1 MASVAGKATG
11 NPNPTSAQYAAQR
24 GSIDMLMRPREGK
37 APTSSSGGGD
47 KTSKS
52 DSGGQAASQ
61 PKMSFMEAIRAQRQ
75 VRVQQLR
82 DMPRSRTA
90 PGSVLMAASAASN
103 EAPSNFHKG
112 SGGGGFSA
120 LASSSS
126 KIQKTKAK
134 AKPQGNNSTAWVAAL
149 SGPLPSTETTTTTV
163 TTRTTTPA
171 ASTSTSA
178 ASFAQVQD
186 ELEAGFQ
193 KYSRANPLGGVGSGH
208 SGEAEGGAQ
217 NSGQGERQGS
227 NQSQNQQGA
236 SMPPTTATSRNL
248 KARQLMM
255 APRSAA
261 ARREE
266 EMAAHAKKKQYNN
279 GGDDSS
285 DEDVGRSAL
294 GRKKARKG

>member
-1 MASVAGKATG
+1 MASVASKATG
-11 NPNPTSAQYAAQR
+11 NPNPTSAEYAAQR
-24 GSIDMLMRPREGK
+24 GSIDLLMRPRESR
-37 APTSSSGGGD
+37 APTSSSNSAGKGGKGTQGAE
-47 KTSKS
+47 K
-52 DSGGQAASQ
+52 ASA

-82 DMPRSRTA
+82 DAPKHTPVPGGVLATA
-90 PGSVLMAASAASN
+90 AASAT

-120 LASSSS
+120 LASNSG
-126 KIQKTKAK
+126 KTQKTKAK
-134 AKPQGNNSTAWVAAL
+134 AKPLSNSSTAWVATL
-149 SGPLPSTETTTTTV
+149 SAPPSSTGAAATTATT
-163 TTRTTTPA
+163 
-171 ASTSTSA
+171 SSS
-178 ASFAQVQD
+178 SFSQVQD

-193 KYSRANPLGGVGSGH
+193 RYSRANPLGGVGSGH
-208 SGEAEGGAQ
+208 TADAENGVQKA
-217 NSGQGERQGS
+217 GQGQNGP
-227 NQSQNQQGA
+227 NQSQKGA
-236 SMPPTTATSRNL
+236 TMPPTTATSRNL

-255 APRSAA
+255 APQPAA

-266 EMAAHAKKKQYNN
+266 ERIANAKKKHYNK